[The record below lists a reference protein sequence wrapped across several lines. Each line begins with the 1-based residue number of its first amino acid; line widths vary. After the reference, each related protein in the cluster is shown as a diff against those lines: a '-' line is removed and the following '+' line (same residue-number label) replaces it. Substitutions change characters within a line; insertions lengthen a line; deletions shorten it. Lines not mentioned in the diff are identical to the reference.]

1 MEVSE
6 VCRLSFLWIWIW
18 PTWTWHKKSSH
29 TAMQTCSMQPCTILE
44 TCRWVERYIY
54 YNNIIYEK
62 EKGEDDDMMI
72 CFPPTGYPPRNT
84 AAGTAHSTH
93 STQPALPPP
102 HTPRYPQSS
111 RIPLLRR
118 RADAPAP
125 LKRSMLDA
133 RCSPLSE
140 MESVSMGAWGF
151 PEKNY

>member
-1 MEVSE
+1 VEVSE

-72 CFPPTGYPPRNT
+72 CFPPTGYPSPPTPHTHTQQPPARPT
-84 AAGTAHSTH
+84 AHTAHSQRCRRHTH
-93 STQPALPPP
+93 RA
-102 HTPRYPQSS
+102 TPRVVEYPCCV
-111 RIPLLRR
+111 
-118 RADAPAP
+118 DAPTRRP
-125 LKRSMLDA
+125 HSSGLCSMLDA
-133 RCSPLSE
+133 RPFRRWR
-140 MESVSMGAWGF
+140 A
-151 PEKNY
+151 